1 MNAKEY
7 TCPMHPEVRSSV
19 PGSCPI
25 CGMNLEPRSLSAME
39 EEDIELKKM
48 NRRFWTA
55 VVLTIPIIILS
66 LLHDMGKTFISFG
79 TLAWIEFILATPVI
93 LWAGLLFFVRGWKSI
108 LSFQLNMFTL
118 IALGIGAAYVYSVV
132 AAFFPFIF
140 PAQPNLY
147 FEAASVITALVLLGQ
162 VLELKGRAKT
172 SSAIQSL
179 LKLSPKT
186 ASIILE
192 NGTEKTVP
200 LDQIKQNDR
209 LRVKPGEKVPTD
221 GVLIEG
227 ISSIDESMITGEAMP
242 VEKTIGDK
250 VTGATMNGTG
260 SFIMQATRVGNDTL
274 LAQIIRLVNEA
285 QNSRAPIQK
294 RADTVS
300 KYFVPCVIAVAIVTF
315 LIWGLI
321 GPPPSYTH
329 GLINAVAVLIIA
341 CPCALGLATP
351 MSIMVGLGR
360 GATEG
365 ILIKNAAALETM
377 IKVDALV
384 VDKTGT
390 LTEGKIRID
399 RMEIADDVNAD
410 FLLQMAASIE
420 ALSEHP
426 ISSSIVSKAR
436 EKNLSLLKVENFKS
450 ITGKGII
457 GKVKDKIVAVGN
469 QLLMKEL
476 NIPLREAFPTVGE
489 TVMYVAIDGKF
500 AGLMTASDAVRESTP
515 AAIESLHQAGIK
527 IVMLTGDGRTI
538 ANAIGQKLGIDEIHA
553 EVLPQD
559 KHKIVQYLQ
568 SKGHIVAMAGDGI
581 NDAAALAQANIGIAM
596 GTGTDIAIESAD
608 IILVKG
614 DLRGIVRARSLS
626 KATVKNIRQNLF
638 FAFFYNT
645 ISVPIAAGIFYPF
658 FGVLLNPIIASTAM
672 ALSSVSVIWNALRL
686 RKLHL

>member
-410 FLLQMAASIE
+410 FLLHMAASIE

-457 GKVKDKIVAVGN
+457 GKVKDKTVAVGN

>member
-93 LWAGLLFFVRGWKSI
+93 LWAGLPFFVRGWKSI
-108 LSFQLNMFTL
+108 VTLQLNMFTL
-118 IALGIGAAYVYSVV
+118 IALGIGAAYVFSVA

-186 ASIILE
+186 ATVVLE
-192 NGTEKTVP
+192 NGTEKNVP
-200 LDQIKQNDR
+200 LDQVKQNDR

-221 GVLIEG
+221 GVIVEG
-227 ISSIDESMITGEAMP
+227 NSSIDESMITGEAMP

-285 QNSRAPIQK
+285 QNSKAPIQK
-294 RADTVS
+294 LADTVS
-300 KYFVPCVIAVAIVTF
+300 KYFVPCVVAVAIAAF

-360 GATEG
+360 GAMEG

-390 LTEGKIRID
+390 LTEGKIRVD
-399 RMEIADDVNAD
+399 RMEIAEDVNSD

-436 EKNLSLLKVENFKS
+436 KKNLSLLKVENFKS

-457 GKVKDKIVAVGN
+457 GKVEGKTVAVGN
-469 QLLMKEL
+469 QSLMKEL
-476 NIPLREAFPTVGE
+476 NIPLHEAFPTVGE
-489 TVMYVAIDGKF
+489 TAVYVAIDGRF
-500 AGLMTASDAVRESTP
+500 SGLMTASDAVRESTH

-527 IVMLTGDGRTI
+527 IVMLTGDSRTI

-608 IILVKG
+608 VILVKG

-645 ISVPIAAGIFYPF
+645 ISIPIAAGIFYPF
-658 FGVLLNPIIASTAM
+658 FGVLLNPIIASAAM

-686 RKLHL
+686 RKVKL

>member
-93 LWAGLLFFVRGWKSI
+93 LWAGLPFFVRGWKSI
-108 LSFQLNMFTL
+108 VTLQLNMFTL
-118 IALGIGAAYVYSVV
+118 IALGIGAAYVFSVA

-186 ASIILE
+186 ATVVLE
-192 NGTEKTVP
+192 NGTEKNVP
-200 LDQIKQNDR
+200 LDQVKQNDR

-221 GVLIEG
+221 GVIVEG
-227 ISSIDESMITGEAMP
+227 NSSIDESMITGEAMP

-274 LAQIIRLVNEA
+274 LAQIIGLVNEA
-285 QNSRAPIQK
+285 QNSKAPIQK
-294 RADTVS
+294 LADTVS
-300 KYFVPCVIAVAIVTF
+300 KYFVPCVVAVAIAAF

-360 GATEG
+360 GAMEG

-390 LTEGKIRID
+390 LTEGKIRVD
-399 RMEIADDVNAD
+399 RMEIAEDVNAD

-457 GKVKDKIVAVGN
+457 GKVEGKTVAVGN

-476 NIPLREAFPTVGE
+476 NIPLHEAFPTVGE
-489 TVMYVAIDGKF
+489 TAVYVAIDGRF
-500 AGLMTASDAVRESTP
+500 SGLMTASDAVRESTP

-527 IVMLTGDGRTI
+527 IVMLTGDSRTI

-608 IILVKG
+608 VILVKG
-614 DLRGIVRARSLS
+614 DLRGIARARNLS

-658 FGVLLNPIIASTAM
+658 FGVLLNPIIASAAM

-686 RKLHL
+686 RKVKL